1 MQSPWPCVN
10 SARSGGQGGS
20 FATGIWVMQ
29 QFAMENEACIMV
41 YLFMTCDCSLH
52 TRPICEITTGCVM

>member
-10 SARSGGQGGS
+10 SARSGGQGGC

-41 YLFMTCDCSLH
+41 YLFIHVIVHCILGLYVKLPQD
-52 TRPICEITTGCVM
+52 V